1 MKLRDAFKPSSP
13 KMTVVF
19 VTTFMDGQNNYESVT
34 ITSKNDLEKVIK
46 DAFQGEIKLGDSE
59 VTLQGKTAF
68 SLTEKE
74 RENLLRKSVRV

>member
-1 MKLRDAFKPSSP
+1 MKLRDAFLPSSP

-46 DAFQGEIKLGDSE
+46 DALQGEIKLGDLE

-74 RENLLRKSVRV
+74 RENLLRKSVRI

>member
-19 VTTFMDGQNNYESVT
+19 ATTFMDGQNNYESVT

-46 DAFQGEIKLGDSE
+46 DAFQGEIKLGDLE

-68 SLTEKE
+68 SLTEKG
-74 RENLLRKSVRV
+74 RENLLRKSVRI

>member
-19 VTTFMDGQNNYESVT
+19 VTTLMDGQVNYESVI
-34 ITSKNDLEKVIK
+34 ITSKNDLERTIK
-46 DAFQGEIKLGDSE
+46 DTFQGEIKLGDLE

-74 RENLLRKSVRV
+74 REDLLRKSVRV

>member
-19 VTTFMDGQNNYESVT
+19 VTTFMDGQINYESVNL
-34 ITSKNDLEKVIK
+34 TSKNDLEKVIH
-46 DAFQGEIKLGDSE
+46 DSFQGEIKLGDLE

-74 RENLLRKSVRV
+74 REDLLRKSVRI